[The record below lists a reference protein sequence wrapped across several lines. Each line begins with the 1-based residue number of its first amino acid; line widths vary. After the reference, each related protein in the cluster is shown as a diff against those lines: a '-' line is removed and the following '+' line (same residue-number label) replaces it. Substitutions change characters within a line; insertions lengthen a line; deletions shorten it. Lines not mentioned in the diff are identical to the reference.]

1 VREAGGRRGAR
12 VHLWRSPLNAL
23 SKLKRFLHNME
34 IICLTVGAV
43 KDDGI
48 RGKGRKFCQQIV
60 NVVFVLLLG

>member
-1 VREAGGRRGAR
+1 
-12 VHLWRSPLNAL
+12 
-23 SKLKRFLHNME
+23 ME